1 MRLSYIPDDQ
11 KIGLLIPIFKNKG
24 SVKDSKNY
32 QGIIITPTMSKLVE
46 AVIKIRINPI
56 VIKYQNPLQRGF
68 TKKTAP
74 LNCSFII
81 EEYHRE
87 NNDVHDQTILSMLDA
102 KSAFDAVKH
111 AGLIRR
117 LYQLN
122 IPNQLILLIDN
133 LYKNAVSS
141 VKWNNQTSDTFKKEQ
156 GVRQGETLS
165 ADLYKIYIN
174 TLLNILIII

>member
-74 LNCSFII
+74 LNC
-81 EEYHRE
+81 
-87 NNDVHDQTILSMLDA
+87 
-102 KSAFDAVKH
+102 
-111 AGLIRR
+111 
-117 LYQLN
+117 
-122 IPNQLILLIDN
+122 
-133 LYKNAVSS
+133 
-141 VKWNNQTSDTFKKEQ
+141 
-156 GVRQGETLS
+156 
-165 ADLYKIYIN
+165 
-174 TLLNILIII
+174 

>member
-1 MRLSYIPDDQ
+1 MKCKFTFSSYTRLSYIPDDQ

-56 VIKYQNPLQRGF
+56 VIKYQNPQQRGF

-87 NNDVHDQTILSMLDA
+87 NTDVHDQTILSMLDA

-117 LYQLN
+117 LYQL
-122 IPNQLILLIDN
+122 
-133 LYKNAVSS
+133 S
-141 VKWNNQTSDTFKKEQ
+141 
-156 GVRQGETLS
+156 
-165 ADLYKIYIN
+165 
-174 TLLNILIII
+174 